1 MVTEWAWLLLLLAC
15 GDPGHAGHGEDP
27 QDDVLSPWW
36 GQLLGVRQIQPRTLR
51 ADKDDMFWATRGKR
65 GIVIKPNGFFS
76 LTKRSETAVPAMY
89 YDYEYDDGYSPY
101 WGMPHGLFGA
111 YKRSQ
116 DTSEDEIDDDMLEYS
131 EDNDESKDIDSEAA
145 DEIIDIEK

>member
-1 MVTEWAWLLLLLAC
+1 MKPNSLF
-15 GDPGHAGHGEDP
+15 PGM
-27 QDDVLSPWW
+27 Q
-36 GQLLGVRQIQPRTLR
+36 
-51 ADKDDMFWATRGKR
+51 GKR
-65 GIVIKPNGFFS
+65 AIVLKPNGLFS

-131 EDNDESKDIDSEAA
+131 DDTDEKSKDIDSEAA
-145 DEIIDIEK
+145 DEIIDIEKPEKRDNTMFWATRGKKQDGTFWATRGKKSDDFWAVRG